1 MTTNDTDAHPKPRS
15 APPADPHGN
24 PFDAVVIALALA
36 FLTGVALLG
45 RTGPG
50 RTLELLAV
58 GAASIACYR
67 AGWRAARFAAGAT
80 AFGFLLLE
88 AHYGRLGSGRLARE
102 LIAAVLVFGVC
113 LASARSR
120 IELDRSRARLLSAQD
135 ELERIRATEV
145 LEEKLG
151 GTRKAS
157 ALEYEL
163 ERSRR
168 HNHEVSLVL
177 VRPDAFDELTLRF
190 GEAAAT
196 QTLSAVAEAI
206 GVNLRAT
213 DVPLRLGAFDFGVIL
228 PETPSETA
236 RGVAER
242 IRLAVGGHRLALDD
256 GEAADISVAIGI
268 ATFPADATSNDDLVA
283 AAQRALNSAAERGG
297 NRTVLTSP
305 PRDAPPGWGV
315 DGG

>member
-1 MTTNDTDAHPKPRS
+1 L
-15 APPADPHGN
+15 
-24 PFDAVVIALALA
+24 DAVVIALALA
-36 FLTGVALLG
+36 FLTGVALLARSGAG
-45 RTGPG
+45 RTF
-50 RTLELLAV
+50 ELLAV
-58 GAASIACYR
+58 GAAAVGCYR
-67 AGWRAARFAAGAT
+67 AGWRAARLAAGAT
-80 AFGFLLLE
+80 AFVFLVLE
-88 AHYGRLGSGRLARE
+88 AHYGRLGHNLPRE
-102 LIAAVLVFGVC
+102 LVAAVLVFGVC

-120 IELDRSRARLLSAQD
+120 IELDRARARLLAAQE

-151 GTRKAS
+151 GARKAS

-168 HNHEVSLVL
+168 HNHEVSLLL

-190 GEAAAT
+190 GDAAAT
-196 QTLSAVAEAI
+196 DTLSAVAEAI

-213 DVPLRLGAFDFGVIL
+213 DVPLRLGTFDFGVIL

-236 RGVAER
+236 RMVAER
-242 IRLAVGGHRLALDD
+242 IRLAVGGHRLALADD
-256 GEAADISVAIGI
+256 EAADISVAIGI
-268 ATFPADATSNDDLVA
+268 ATFPADATSNEELVA

-315 DGG
+315 DAG